1 MTSQFSQVLDTKR
14 CAPRPKYRKRP
25 NARGTRWS
33 HCRWH
38 HGWGFG
44 RSREGEIR
52 KADLSSALNL
62 NPGSRSN
69 PPAKLSVIEMTSK
82 KKNIVSTSS
91 FAREAPLYPPNQCA
105 SRDENSDSV
114 PYINP
119 KAPGKSLSHVE
130 LSKIRLLQRHATKY
144 VSKYTTLRFKSNL
157 TKFPPPAHLNQ
168 L

>member
-25 NARGTRWS
+25 NARGTRQS
-33 HCRWH
+33 HCPWH
-38 HGWGFG
+38 HGWGLG

-105 SRDENSDSV
+105 SSDENRLCPLYKPEGSREKPQSRREAV
-114 PYINP
+114 VENP
-119 KAPGKSLSHVE
+119 ITSKACN
-130 LSKIRLLQRHATKY
+130 KIRFKVHY
-144 VSKYTTLRFKSNL
+144 VTF
-157 TKFPPPAHLNQ
+157 
-168 L
+168 